1 MCICVKNLR
10 KNKKA
15 STTRRWA
22 SDRHSLTHTHI
33 FLYAHIDVRTYT
45 RRERQR
51 EKRRKWDSVY
61 MMRHKGIC
69 TTPVPRHLLGRAKKR
84 ARERPQHGS
93 RARRSVLFASM
104 VAPSYTYSHLSLS
117 SFAIAVVSSSRR
129 QKSSPHLL
137 HLLTQHILSPPPP
150 TSMSAAAVDAPVAML
165 RIFYYFALPFL
176 GFFGSSL
183 RGNDLSSSHSVC
195 RKSLAACVSK

>member
-1 MCICVKNLR
+1 MGLCIYDATQRHMHDPCASPSPWAC
-10 KNKKA
+10 KKT
-15 STTRRWA
+15 SERTPTTRIA
-22 SDRHSLTHTHI
+22 SAPIGSLR
-33 FLYAHIDVRTYT
+33 IDGCPFIYVLALVVIIICY
-45 RRERQR
+45 RRR
-51 EKRRKWDSVY
+51 
-61 MMRHKGIC
+61 
-69 TTPVPRHLLGRAKKR
+69 L
-84 ARERPQHGS
+84 
-93 RARRSVLFASM
+93 
-104 VAPSYTYSHLSLS
+104 
-117 SFAIAVVSSSRR
+117 VVSSSRR
-129 QKSSPHLL
+129 QKSSP